1 MTIAALAL
9 AALTTLTA
17 GAATGAAK
25 APASF
30 YGVVPQTTLGSSD
43 LERMGNGKVGTLR
56 SWVNWAAIDS
66 EPGTADNNWVSFDP
80 IVLEAARNDVEVLPF
95 IFGTPQWV
103 AKELDN
109 SNCGGAKCSI
119 TAPKSGAALDAWES
133 FVGEAVDRYGPNG
146 EFWAEHP
153 KVPETPILA
162 WQIWNEQNS
171 KSFYAPKP
179 SPKGY
184 AKLLAAAAR
193 AITSRDAGADVV
205 LGGMAEL
212 AGSRKAIPGSKYLAD
227 LYRVKGAKK
236 SFDAVAPHPY
246 GASVAKV
253 SSQVDLY
260 RKAMKRGGDSGA
272 GMYVTEIGA
281 GSASGGNPLN
291 RGKKGQAN
299 LLKDIYKYFLKKR
312 NAFNVATV
320 NWFSWQDSPES
331 ICDWCKSSGLL
342 TKSGKAKPAYKAFT
356 KLTGGSAGKH

>member
-80 IVLEAARNDVEVLPF
+80 IVLEAARNGVEVLPF

-153 KVPETPILA
+153 EVPETPILA

-212 AGSRKAIPGSKYLAD
+212 AGSRKAIPGSEYLAD

-253 SSQVDLY
+253 SSQVELY

-272 GMYVTEIGA
+272 GHVRDRDR
-281 GSASGGNPLN
+281 
-291 RGKKGQAN
+291 RGVRERRQPAQPRQEGPGEAAEGDLQV
-299 LLKDIYKYFLKKR
+299 L
-312 NAFNVATV
+312 
-320 NWFSWQDSPES
+320 PEEAERLQRRRPS
-331 ICDWCKSSGLL
+331 
-342 TKSGKAKPAYKAFT
+342 T
-356 KLTGGSAGKH
+356 GSAGRTRPRASALGARAPGC